1 VRTRSDPWTGGAAE
15 CRSGG
20 FATVALPMLLWIG
33 TIAAIA
39 VIDLGAYLTA
49 AARAQTL
56 ADAVALAAV
65 SADVEGARAVSP
77 IREADRVAVAGG
89 GQLESCV
96 CTPGAGRAVVT
107 VSLPVPGIVLP
118 TLGASR
124 VAADA
129 AAALVEPPR

>member
-1 VRTRSDPWTGGAAE
+1 MKHRTVKHRSE
-15 CRSGG
+15 G
-20 FATVALPMLLWIG
+20 FATVALPMLLWVG
-33 TIAAIA
+33 TLAAIA

-65 SADVEGARAVSP
+65 SADIDGARAVSP

-89 GQLESCV
+89 GQLEACV
-96 CTPGAGRAVVT
+96 CGVGTGRAVVT

-129 AAALVEPPR
+129 AATLVAPPT